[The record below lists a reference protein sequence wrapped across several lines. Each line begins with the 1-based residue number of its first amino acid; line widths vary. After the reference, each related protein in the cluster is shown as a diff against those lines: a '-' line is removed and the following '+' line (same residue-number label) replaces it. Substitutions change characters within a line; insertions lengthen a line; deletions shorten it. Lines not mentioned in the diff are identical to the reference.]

1 MRATVELHEPKPV
14 SVANRGGV
22 NRSVTNRF
30 GANHEGIRRADD
42 AGSADAATAG
52 SLRAVESAELVALM
66 SRVAH
71 GDAEVFLQAWRT
83 AASVDPARGSV
94 VSWLMTPA
102 HRRAVD
108 RVRPEQAGTDREAP
122 YESTHLFGL
131 FDEVFEEVD
140 RRLEHQPV
148 LACLDS
154 LSDIQRGSVTM
165 AYYEGRTYSEVA
177 AQSGIALSTVK
188 TWIRDGRTRLRG
200 CLGTV

>member
-1 MRATVELHEPKPV
+1 M
-14 SVANRGGV
+14 
-22 NRSVTNRF
+22 TNRF
-30 GANHEGIRRADD
+30 GANREGSSRADD

-71 GDAEVFLQAWRT
+71 GDAEAFLQAWRT
-83 AASVDPARGSV
+83 AASFDPARGSV
-94 VSWLMTPA
+94 VSWLMTSA

-108 RVRPEQAGTDREAP
+108 RVRSEQAGTDREAL
-122 YESTHLFGL
+122 YESTNLFGP

-140 RRLEHQPV
+140 RRLEHQSV

-154 LSDIQRGSVTM
+154 LSDIQRESVAM

-188 TWIRDGRTRLRG
+188 TRIRDGITRLRG
-200 CLGTV
+200 GLGMV